1 MELSL
6 FLFLVLAVLAILFVL
21 IFWDKAVLKSISY
34 QIAKSAQKSFKDPKF
49 RFDFYKKTL
58 QNFPKLSFLTKFLL
72 KYDFFVQII
81 LNDVLPA
88 INTEFASK
96 ENQVQNSELINSILD
111 IIELELRRKD
121 FYGNKDIV
129 SKDQVTEVISGLKR

>member
-1 MELSL
+1 MGLSL
-6 FLFLVLAVLAILFVL
+6 FLFLVLAALAILFVL

-72 KYDFFVQII
+72 KYDFFVQIF

-96 ENQVQNSELINSILD
+96 ENQIQSSELINAVLD
-111 IIELELRRKD
+111 IVELELSRKD

-129 SKDQVTEVISGLKR
+129 SKDQVMEVISGLKK